1 LVFGSAKDLLERIET
16 MSKQRRKH
24 SGAFKARVALEAL
37 KGIKTVS
44 QLAADYEIHPVQV
57 SKWKKELQ
65 ERLPEVFEKPK
76 KADLAQEKREEA
88 RLERKVGQLTMELDW
103 LKKKC
108 DELQIPIGE
117 R

>member
-1 LVFGSAKDLLERIET
+1 MT
-16 MSKQRRKH
+16 KQRRKH

-37 KGIKTVS
+37 KGIKTVN
-44 QLAADYEIHPVQV
+44 QIAVDYEIHPVQV

-76 KADLAQEKREEA
+76 KADLAKEKREEA

-108 DELQIPIGE
+108 DELQIPTDE